1 MSELRLR
8 RYYGYKKTRVST
20 KKMLRT
26 IWEFGSSNND
36 RFLGVNMIFFFTKK
50 QPNSL
55 TFFIL
60 ISHVFDPPVV
70 ECYASYNLHKFYFL
84 DFLLH
89 VTAPFYLYIDTKC
102 VHGVFFWDHT
112 WCGQPDDTDTMVCPL
127 STCINLWFHCILLF
141 NVLLLLLE

>member
-70 ECYASYNLHKFYFL
+70 ECYASYYTSFISLTFCFMS
-84 DFLLH
+84 LLLFIFISIQN
-89 VTAPFYLYIDTKC
+89 VSM
-102 VHGVFFWDHT
+102 VFFSETTLDVDNQMIRTLWY
-112 WCGQPDDTDTMVCPL
+112 VPL
-127 STCINLWFHCILLF
+127 VPVLTWFHCILLF